1 MNEKRARVSPLQSI
15 VALTFATAVLWL
27 LFSPTSPVNTGGAK
41 PAPAADGAARE
52 RAPAP
57 RVDVRPRVA
66 STSPAITDSLV
77 ALGLADHIVGRSPF
91 CQSVPAAT
99 PVVGDLRDFD
109 AERLALA
116 RPDVLFVQPPLAGVD
131 PALRAFCTERRIPL
145 VERRIDS
152 LAELDGLLDDV
163 ASAFRAPPDAAGE
176 GLARRIAEAKA
187 RIAARAEPPAG
198 GAPRVLL
205 LVSAEPFLAAG
216 RGGYLDEL
224 LLRQGLSNALERE
237 GYIELGAEA
246 VLALEPACI
255 VAVCETETGAA
266 RALELLGALPW
277 KSGAAPRISAR
288 AVPEL
293 LSPSLVAVERAE
305 VLRELAGFS
314 GVSGAAP

>member
-1 MNEKRARVSPLQSI
+1 
-15 VALTFATAVLWL
+15 
-27 LFSPTSPVNTGGAK
+27 GGK
-41 PAPAADGAARE
+41 
-52 RAPAP
+52 
-57 RVDVRPRVA
+57 
-66 STSPAITDSLV
+66 
-77 ALGLADHIVGRSPF
+77 GLAWRIEGGKVGIGACS
-91 CQSVPAAT
+91 
-99 PVVGDLRDFD
+99 D
-109 AERLALA
+109 
-116 RPDVLFVQPPLAGVD
+116 PL
-131 PALRAFCTERRIPL
+131 
-145 VERRIDS
+145 
-152 LAELDGLLDDV
+152 
-163 ASAFRAPPDAAGE
+163 
-176 GLARRIAEAKA
+176 
-187 RIAARAEPPAG
+187 G
-198 GAPRVLL
+198 GGPPRVLL